1 MPLLARKAGW
11 CVALLLAATPGLPQT
26 PDDTTVKAHVAL
38 AIVRFAE
45 MPGARSPVS
54 LQLCVAV
61 HGKPP
66 QAILDLARQKVGT
79 QAVVLQVGPPFNACD
94 VLYIHASFGKWREL
108 LDEPRAPTLT
118 VGDVPGFLAAGGMVE
133 LVIESDAVR
142 FDVNLRALRAQ
153 RIRLPAQ
160 VLTLAR
166 QVQK

>member
-1 MPLLARKAGW
+1 
-11 CVALLLAATPGLPQT
+11 LLLATTPGFAQT
-26 PDDTTVKAHVAL
+26 TDDTTVKARVAL

-45 MPGARSPVS
+45 MPGARPPGS
-54 LQLCVAV
+54 LQLCVAAR
-61 HGKPP
+61 GTPP
-66 QAILDLARQKVGT
+66 KAILDLARQKLGT
-79 QAVVLQVGPPFNACD
+79 QTVELQVGPPFNACD
-94 VLYIHASFGKWREL
+94 VLYIHASFDKWREL

-118 VGDVPGFLAAGGMVE
+118 VGDMPGFLAAGGMVE